1 MLNYRA
7 NGKLLLTSE
16 YAITQGAKGLA
27 IPTRYGQK
35 LSYKPN
41 PEGSIIKWSSLR
53 HDGQEWFWAELS
65 QTLEVLRTSN
75 EIIANR
81 LIKNLEV
88 VKSNTALLDRP
99 GNFITNLEF
108 PAEWGLGSSSTLASL
123 LAQCAG
129 TNPLATF
136 RTVHGGSG
144 YDLACATANGPIIY
158 QLQNDQPSCQKV
170 DIPFEF
176 KHDIGFVYRGN
187 KQLTSE
193 SLNLVQKKPF
203 TDTQI
208 DRFNGLTDSFLA
220 CKTILELEEVIVE
233 HESLLSEHLG
243 LTKVK
248 EELFSEF
255 PGQVKS
261 LGGWGGDFVMVTR
274 LAASKKWLRNN
285 GYKVIFPFKSLG
297 LFRP

>member
-35 LSYKPN
+35 LNYKPN
-41 PEGSIIKWSSLR
+41 PEGNCIKWSSQR
-53 HDGQEWFWAELS
+53 HDGQEWFWAEFS
-65 QTLEVLRTSN
+65 QTLEILATSN
-75 EIIANR
+75 EIIAKR
-81 LIKNLEV
+81 LIKYLEV
-88 VKSNTALLDRP
+88 VKANTALLDRP
-99 GNFITNLEF
+99 GNFLTDLEF

-129 TNPLATF
+129 ANPLATF
-136 RTVHGGSG
+136 RKVHGGSG
-144 YDLACATANGPIIY
+144 YDLACATADGPILY
-158 QLQNDQPSCQKV
+158 DLYNGKPRVGQAR
-170 DIPFEF
+170 IPFEF

-187 KQLTSE
+187 KQLTSDSIALIE
-193 SLNLVQKKPF
+193 SKPF
-203 TDTQI
+203 KDTQI
-208 DRFNGLTDSFLA
+208 ETFNQLTDAFLRCA
-220 CKTILELEEVIVE
+220 TVLELEEVIIE

-243 LTKVK
+243 LPKVK
-248 EELFSEF
+248 DELFSEF
-255 PGQVKS
+255 PGQAKS

-274 LAASKKWLRNN
+274 LASSKKWLRNN

-297 LFRP
+297 LLRP